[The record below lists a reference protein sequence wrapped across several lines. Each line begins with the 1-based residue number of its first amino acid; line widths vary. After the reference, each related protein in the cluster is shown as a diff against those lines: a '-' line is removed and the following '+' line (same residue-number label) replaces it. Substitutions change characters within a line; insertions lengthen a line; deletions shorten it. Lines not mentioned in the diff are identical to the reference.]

1 MDKEI
6 NITLDVQKPLNP
18 QSAFRIF
25 RGDNVKF
32 NFTFKNGD
40 TALDTTSAVK
50 SQVFAKKIYADG
62 VHKTDLPIFSGE
74 FTTITTAT
82 FTSLQTAGDAGN
94 YLMAV
99 MLLDA
104 NDELIT
110 VQAVHLNVVENGYAG
125 VYQPSPD
132 FRDDVLDALAQAQ
145 AEAVKAAKSATAAQS
160 AADGAND
167 SKLAAAESASTAN
180 NSKVAAASS
189 ASSAST
195 YAENASTYAENAS
208 TYAENASTYAAAAE
222 GYSSGAQAQAQ
233 LAATSAQT
241 AQQAAAQATEISDPE
256 GWRTNTRAMI
266 SDLAASKVNIGTF
279 QFGAA
284 GGALQTTGNPMYGV
298 LDQSHCITF
307 ELDEDWSIPTSVAA
321 SLNMFGDNFYESGYC
336 GIGATFSTT
345 GRIAVRV
352 GDGSSNGGAFQYIP
366 LLWQIFGGSN
376 EMIIP
381 AGKYAVCFCI
391 HFGDI
396 TQNSDG
402 NYLNPS
408 TCKIYTNGVYKCSCG
423 QLKHKVDDAWVVFG
437 ASEVVWSQ
445 NSKLGFFDT
454 TNFHKTDKTSFNY
467 GHYEGKANRFA
478 VFNFDMSAA
487 DAPYTPSDYASGKKI
502 PLALCSSTAEKRCI
516 LATAD
521 YTFGGKVRDI
531 SGNENHLTVCGDVK
545 GDKDEAVRQMYNA
558 FSAAYT
564 DEHPTT

>member
-74 FTTITTAT
+74 FATITTAT

-99 MLLDA
+99 ILLDA
-104 NDELIT
+104 SDELIT

-167 SKLAAAESASTAN
+167 SKLAAAESATAAN
-180 NSKVAAASS
+180 NSELAAANN

-195 YAENASTYAENAS
+195 YAENASTSAENAS
-208 TYAENASTYAAAAE
+208 TYAENASNYAAAAE

-298 LDQSHCITF
+298 VDRSYCMTL
-307 ELDEDWSIPTSVAA
+307 ELDEDWNLAETSNLWLNLASDGVRAS
-321 SLNMFGDNFYESGYC
+321 SLNYGGVWCQFY
-336 GIGATFSTT
+336 
-345 GRIAVRV
+345 RV
-352 GDGSSNGGAFQYIP
+352 GGINYLMIVYGDGQTQTLQAFGNKVVVEN
-366 LLWQIFGGSN
+366 IFGGTNNS
-376 EMIIP
+376 IIP
-381 AGKYAVCFCI
+381 AGKYVISLCL
-391 HFGDI
+391 HFGDATSANWSNAYI
-396 TQNSDG
+396 YVNGTLKTTISG
-402 NYLNPS
+402 YS
-408 TCKIYTNGVYKCSCG
+408 TTKASNLG
-423 QLKHKVDDAWVVFG
+423 WVSG
-437 ASEVVWSQ
+437 G
-445 NSKLGFFDT
+445 KLGFFDT
-454 TNFHKTDKTSFNY
+454 GNNHSTSSFETLGHFN
-467 GHYEGKANRFA
+467 GKASRFA
-478 VFNFDMSAA
+478 VFNFNLA
-487 DAPYTPSDYASGKKI
+487 DAGAPYSVSDYFNGKYI
-502 PLALCSSTAEKRCI
+502 PVSLQSSTAEKRCV
-516 LATAD
+516 LASAD
-521 YTFGGKVRDI
+521 YCISRNTTTKLVKDI
-531 SGNENHLTVCGDVK
+531 TGNGNDLTVYGDVV
-545 GDKDEAVRQMYNA
+545 GDKDAAVAA
-558 FSAAYT
+558 FV
-564 DEHPTT
+564 DELKTQISQQSTNS

>member
-160 AADGAND
+160 SADGAYD
-167 SKLAAAESASTAN
+167 SKLAAAESAIAAN
-180 NSKVAAASS
+180 NSKVAAANN

-195 YAENASTYAENAS
+195 YAENASN
-208 TYAENASTYAAAAE
+208 YAAAAE

-233 LAATSAQT
+233 LAANSAQA

-279 QFGAA
+279 QFGTA

-298 LDQSHCITF
+298 VDRSYCMTL
-307 ELDEDWSIPTSVAA
+307 ELDEDWNLNATSGLWINLAA
-321 SLNMFGDNFYESGYC
+321 DGVRALSLVYGGVWCQLTRGSDKLNYLQIIY
-336 GIGATFSTT
+336 
-345 GRIAVRV
+345 
-352 GDGSSNGGAFQYIP
+352 GDGTNTYVNAFGAKVNVET
-366 LLWQIFGGSN
+366 IFGGTNST
-376 EMIIP
+376 IP
-381 AGKYAVCFCI
+381 AGKYTLCICI
-391 HFGDI
+391 HFGEGTSADPSKAYVYVNNVLKSTI
-396 TQNSDG
+396 GGYTTTKKTN
-402 NYLNPS
+402 LN
-408 TCKIYTNGVYKCSCG
+408 
-423 QLKHKVDDAWVVFG
+423 WVTG
-437 ASEVVWSQ
+437 G
-445 NSKLGFFDT
+445 KLGFFDIG
-454 TNFHKTDKTSFNY
+454 NSRSVDATSFSRY
-467 GHYEGKANRFA
+467 VHFEGKANRFA
-478 VFNFDMSAA
+478 VFNFNLA
-487 DAPYTPSDYASGKKI
+487 DAGSPYSVSDYFNGRYI
-502 PLALCSSTAEKRCI
+502 PVSLQSSTAEKRCI
-516 LATAD
+516 VASAD
-521 YTFGGKVRDI
+521 YAIARNATTKLVKDI
-531 SGNENHLTVCGDVK
+531 TGNGNDLTVYGDVI
-545 GDKDEAVRQMYNA
+545 GDKDAAVAA
-558 FSAAYT
+558 FV
-564 DEHPTT
+564 DELKTQISQQSTNS